1 MFKKTVLIISIL
13 CLIFSFTVCAEEKE
27 FTLKAG
33 DEFYTSE
40 TGKAKVCEILG
51 FTEKEFDDYCT
62 QNNIIYFAVNPDN
75 TKQVKLSRTTTD
87 FSSAV
92 INISNF
98 TDDKII
104 SLLPDIVGLENTMGE
119 VIDKNGQKFAL
130 VQLRS
135 SDSGG
140 DFILK
145 EYITVADRKSYVLS
159 FYTSADADDSYIEE
173 IFETFESEDFV
184 TLEKGVSAVS
194 ALKYILPIAVAIFA
208 VVCVV
213 IAVTIMRDIKKSKT
227 ENE

>member
-1 MFKKTVLIISIL
+1 MIRFNSI
-13 CLIFSFTVCAEEKE
+13 
-27 FTLKAG
+27 
-33 DEFYTSE
+33 
-40 TGKAKVCEILG
+40 
-51 FTEKEFDDYCT
+51 
-62 QNNIIYFAVNPDN
+62 
-75 TKQVKLSRTTTD
+75 
-87 FSSAV
+87 
-92 INISNF
+92 F

-104 SLLPDIVGLENTMGE
+104 SLLPDIVGIENTMGE

-159 FYTSADADDSYIEE
+159 FYTAADADDSYIEE